1 MVGRRGFSYV
11 CDKFALLKTHVFE
24 HQLLKRINAQHKIA
38 AIFTSGF
45 NNSIKAGIL
54 GGFYL
59 FVMLFKEKNYSSC
72 LKRVFSNVLRND
84 VSPNLAVTLK
94 GVVSG
99 SCICHCK
106 AIFLL
111 QASLDPVILSF
122 YFFMTKVSFP
132 KNLSRC
138 FLPLFS

>member
-59 FVMLFKEKNYSSC
+59 FVMLCY
-72 LKRVFSNVLRND
+72 LKKKTTAVALREFSVMFC
-84 VSPNLAVTLK
+84 
-94 GVVSG
+94 G
-99 SCICHCK
+99 
-106 AIFLL
+106 
-111 QASLDPVILSF
+111 
-122 YFFMTKVSFP
+122 MM
-132 KNLSRC
+132 
-138 FLPLFS
+138 